1 VVGLVDSFK
10 VVPEQRGLYAPN
22 ARRPLAPVA
31 TAAKPGPRLVAVNGG
46 R

>member
-22 ARRPLAPVA
+22 ARRPLAS
-31 TAAKPGPRLVAVNGG
+31 TQLAAKPVQRLAVVNGG